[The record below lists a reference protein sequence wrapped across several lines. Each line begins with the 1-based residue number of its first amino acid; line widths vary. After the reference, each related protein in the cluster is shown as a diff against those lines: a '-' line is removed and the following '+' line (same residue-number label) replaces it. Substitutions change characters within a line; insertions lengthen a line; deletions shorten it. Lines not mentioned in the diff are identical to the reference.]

1 MPEQKL
7 KPVNEIMQDN
17 EIEKTK
23 SPITEKLNELEQSHD
38 DSITITS
45 EEVASDTLNGT
56 SEGKEPIKEN
66 KKINSG
72 DMENEHILV
81 KKYLKEHSLVESNIT
96 SYNNFINH
104 RMQEIVNELNETIP
118 HEESEI
124 KLGKIKVE
132 RPNIIEADG
141 SSHLIKPA
149 EARIRGLT
157 YSAPISLEITIK
169 QEGQLESHDVEI
181 GRIPVIVKSDVC
193 NLSSMEKPE
202 LIENYID
209 PLDPGGYFIIN
220 GNERVIVMAEDLA
233 ENQPFIEKNKTK
245 KTTMLRLFSK
255 RGSYRIPISIID
267 TNEGIVEVSFSRFKN
282 IPIIVILKALGL
294 TKESDIAKY
303 IGKENDS
310 LIVNL
315 YEFADIQTEK
325 DAMMKIAEQTAL
337 QGTEKEILDRIK
349 QRLDSYFLPHIG
361 LTKEDRIEKA
371 ITLCKFIKQ
380 FFVAK
385 ENPTNLTDKDHYA
398 NKRVRMSGDLLS
410 DLFRVN
416 LNILVRDIQ
425 HSLQKIQKRKKF
437 YSIKTI
443 AKSTLF
449 THRVESAI
457 ATGNWIGER
466 SGVTQNMDK
475 TNYLAILSQ
484 LQRVSSMLP
493 GEQENFL
500 ARTLHPTHYGRFCPV
515 ETPEGTEIG
524 LRKNLALLAKI
535 STRTDLE
542 NEDFIKLLISE
553 LGMKREIE
561 SSGNDIFY
569 NGRFIGH
576 IDNAKQFIDKLKEKK
591 RKGELPIE
599 LSIRHNQA
607 LDNILLST
615 EVGRVLRP
623 VIIVENGKAKLTSEH
638 LKLLKQGSLSWDD
651 LIKNGILEYLDASEE
666 ENSLIALTRDEIT
679 EEHTHFEIDKI
690 DMLGVVTS
698 LVPYANHDQSARLN
712 RGSKTQ
718 KQALGLYAANY
729 LCRIDTDVS
738 TLHYPQ
744 RPIVRSFVYD
754 TLNVHPAGQ
763 NVVVAIMNHDG
774 YNMEDA
780 LILNKGSVDRGIGR
794 STYYRPYKSIELNYA
809 GGLRDEIT
817 IPEKDVSGYRTEES
831 YRFLEDDGVVY
842 PEARL
847 NEGEVVIGK
856 TSPPKFL
863 SEVREISIRAKKEA
877 SSVIRQEE
885 HGTIDSVFITEDS
898 QGNKVFQVKTR
909 DQRIPELG
917 DKFATSHG
925 QKGVV
930 GAIVDEND
938 IPFTSTGIKPDLIFN
953 PHGIPSRMTVGYLIE
968 LLAGKVGCLG
978 GRVVDGTGFS
988 GEKIEDLE
996 SELKGLGFRYDG
1008 KETLY
1013 NGTTGKM
1020 MDVKIFIGNMYYLK
1034 LKYMVSNKMHA
1045 RASGKVTLLT
1055 RQPIEGRARG
1065 GALRLGEM
1073 EQQALVAHGA
1083 SLLLKERYDSDK
1095 VLINLCTK
1103 CGSVAIEDSV
1113 RNKVYCPM
1121 CNSQD
1126 IEPVEI
1132 SYAFKLLIDE
1142 IQSLHIKTKFNLK
1155 NKYE

>member
-1 MPEQKL
+1 MPEK
-7 KPVNEIMQDN
+7 
-17 EIEKTK
+17 
-23 SPITEKLNELEQSHD
+23 ITEQIQNP
-38 DSITITS
+38 
-45 EEVASDTLNGT
+45 EE
-56 SEGKEPIKEN
+56 KN
-66 KKINSG
+66 KK
-72 DMENEHILV
+72 NEHILI
-81 KKYLKEHSLVESNIT
+81 KRYLQEHSLIESNII
-96 SYNNFINH
+96 SFNNFVEH
-104 RMQEIVNELNETIP
+104 RMQEIVDELNDTMPKEET
-118 HEESEI
+118 EI
-124 KLGKIKVE
+124 KLGKIRVE
-132 RPNIIEADG
+132 KPNIIEADG
-141 SSHLIKPA
+141 STHSIMPA

-157 YSAPISLEITIK
+157 YSAPVSLEVTIK
-169 QEGQLESHDVEI
+169 QDGQLESHDVEI
-181 GRIPVIVKSDVC
+181 GRIPIIVKSNFC
-193 NLSSMEKPE
+193 NLKGMSKEE
-202 LIENYID
+202 LVKNYID

-220 GNERVIVMAEDLA
+220 GNERVMVMAEDLA
-233 ENQPFIEKNKTK
+233 ENQPFIERPKGKIS
-245 KTTMLRLFSK
+245 LRLFSK
-255 RGSYRIPISIID
+255 RGSYRIPITISD

-282 IPIIVILKALGL
+282 IPVIVILKSLGM

-315 YEFADIQTEK
+315 YEFTEIK
-325 DAMMKIAEQTAL
+325 NEEDAMMKIAEQTSL
-337 QGTEKEILDRIK
+337 QGTKKEILDRIK
-349 QRLDSYFLPHIG
+349 QRIDSYFLPHIG
-361 LTKEDRIEKA
+361 LKKEDRIEKA

-385 ENPTNLTDKDHYA
+385 ENPNNVTDKDHYA
-398 NKRVRMSGDLLS
+398 NKRVRMSGDLLG

-416 LNILVRDIQ
+416 LNILIRDIQ

-466 SGVTQNMDK
+466 TGVTQNMDK

-500 ARTLHPTHYGRFCPV
+500 ARTLHPTHYGRFCPI

-524 LRKNLALLAKI
+524 LRKNLSLLAII
-535 STRTDLE
+535 STRANLDD
-542 NEDFIKLLISE
+542 NNFIKILAGF
-553 LGMKREIE
+553 GMKKEME

-576 IDNAKQFIDKLKEKK
+576 IDNAKEFINNLKEKR
-591 RKGELPIE
+591 RKAELPLE
-599 LSIRHNQA
+599 LSIRHNPA

-615 EVGRVLRP
+615 EVGRVMRP
-623 VIIVENGKAKLTSEH
+623 LIIVDNGKPRLTEEH
-638 LKLLKQGSLSWDD
+638 LSLLKDGSLHWDD
-651 LIKNGILEYLDASEE
+651 LIKNGIVEYLDASEE
-666 ENSLIALTRDEIT
+666 ENALVALTENELS
-679 EEHTHFEIDKI
+679 EERTHLEIDKI
-690 DMLGVVTS
+690 DLLGVVTS
-698 LVPYANHDQSARLN
+698 LVPYSNHDQSSRLN

-718 KQALGLYAANY
+718 KQALGLYAANFH
-729 LCRIDTDVS
+729 CRIDTDVS
-738 TLHYPQ
+738 ILHYPQ
-744 RPIVRSFVYD
+744 KPIVRSFVYD
-754 TLNVHPAGQ
+754 TLQVHPAGQ
-763 NVVVAIMNHDG
+763 NVVVAVMTHEG

-780 LILNKGSVDRGIGR
+780 LILNQGSVDRGLGR
-794 STYYRPYKSIELNYA
+794 STYFRPYTSIELNYA
-809 GGLRDEIT
+809 GGLKDEIV
-817 IPEKDVSGYRTEES
+817 IPEKDVAGYRTEES
-831 YRFLEDDGVVY
+831 YRFLEDDGIVY
-842 PEARL
+842 PEAKLR
-847 NEGEVVIGK
+847 EGEAVIGK

-885 HGTIDSVFITEDS
+885 QGTIDAVFITEDE
-898 QGNKVFQVKTR
+898 QGNKIVQVKTR

-925 QKGVV
+925 QKGVI
-930 GAIVDEND
+930 GAIVPEND
-938 IPFTSTGIKPDLIFN
+938 MPFTSLGVRPDIIFN
-953 PHGIPSRMTVGYLIE
+953 PHSIPSRMTVGYLIE
-968 LLAGKVGCLG
+968 LLAGKVGSLC
-978 GRVVDGTGFS
+978 GRIVDGTGFS
-988 GEKIEDLE
+988 GENVEKLED
-996 SELKGLGFRYDG
+996 ELKTLGFRYDG
-1008 KETLY
+1008 KETVY
-1013 NGTTGKM
+1013 NGITGKM
-1020 MDVKIFIGNMYYLK
+1020 MNVKIYVGNMYYLK

-1095 VLINLCTK
+1095 VLINICSK
-1103 CGSVAIEDSV
+1103 CGAVAIDDII
-1113 RNKVYCPM
+1113 RNKIFCPM
-1121 CNSQD
+1121 CNSQE
-1126 IEPVEI
+1126 IEPVEM
-1132 SYAFKLLIDE
+1132 SYAFKLLVDE